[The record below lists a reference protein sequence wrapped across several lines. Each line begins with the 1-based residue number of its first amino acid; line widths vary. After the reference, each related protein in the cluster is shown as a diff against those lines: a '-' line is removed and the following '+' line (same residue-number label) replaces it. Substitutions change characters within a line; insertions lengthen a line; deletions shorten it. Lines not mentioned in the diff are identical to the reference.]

1 EILAA
6 QVDTENVCTITPVT
20 QIPAYTAPN
29 ATLEGVFTANT
40 QPYRVYGL
48 DADGAWYQIASEAG
62 LGWVEATSVTIA
74 GNCDIV
80 PVTSVTNPDIETAC
94 FITPQGGFTNVR
106 SIPSTDG
113 QQVARIY
120 ENQVYQATAR
130 NTAATW
136 YYIEPAGW
144 VSNTVTFT
152 EGDCTNITVN
162 DNAIGIGFSEEIAIP
177 LDADTATIIERFTCP
192 EDFVGYLAPRISTG
206 TSTAQVEAGNLPN
219 TLRAFPSVD
228 DTEAPRLGVIQ
239 PARVLDRVIA
249 GPACNQ
255 GFVWWYVEIDGV
267 AGWTAESNFESDD
280 YFLEP
285 TGETGT
291 TTDTD
296 TTTDTSDA
304 SSASTATIAVGET
317 AIDDMVYNASGERLF
332 VQTSELGFGDGRV
345 GAVIVYA
352 TASNQ
357 SEARIEEPSGIFDIA
372 YATGSDDIA
381 VAAGNGTIT
390 LYNTTTLEQ
399 SAQLTEVYSDSP
411 TVRIELTPDSSL
423 LIVGTCTNGDC
434 TAGQVAV
441 YDLAG
446 GGELATTLEL
456 SGSAALDMVV
466 SADGSTLGILTS
478 DSITFYSLIDPDD
491 ISVISTW
498 QNSDGFGVSDVAI
511 SADGASAFFSGCN
524 NADCTQGRIGLL
536 NTADGT
542 LLGIVPSHPTL
553 ATHLTL
559 NPDGTRFVTVA
570 DTTGEII
577 ERSASTG
584 EEIQSFT
591 VDSPVTM
598 VVYTPDGNTLVA
610 GTNDGQIVFL
620 SLTQ

>member
-1 EILAA
+1 MKRLFLLIGALLVLAVPTFAQDDNTPEAAINAAFTAAEDVVGERATSFTFQLLGLTTDSTLGCPLVQGEELPFEVTAVRVAVRYTQVTYTVYSSISGQITILCDAGFDEEILAA

-296 TTTDTSDA
+296 TTTDTS
-304 SSASTATIAVGET
+304 
-317 AIDDMVYNASGERLF
+317 
-332 VQTSELGFGDGRV
+332 
-345 GAVIVYA
+345 
-352 TASNQ
+352 
-357 SEARIEEPSGIFDIA
+357 
-372 YATGSDDIA
+372 
-381 VAAGNGTIT
+381 
-390 LYNTTTLEQ
+390 
-399 SAQLTEVYSDSP
+399 
-411 TVRIELTPDSSL
+411 
-423 LIVGTCTNGDC
+423 
-434 TAGQVAV
+434 
-441 YDLAG
+441 
-446 GGELATTLEL
+446 
-456 SGSAALDMVV
+456 
-466 SADGSTLGILTS
+466 
-478 DSITFYSLIDPDD
+478 
-491 ISVISTW
+491 
-498 QNSDGFGVSDVAI
+498 
-511 SADGASAFFSGCN
+511 
-524 NADCTQGRIGLL
+524 
-536 NTADGT
+536 
-542 LLGIVPSHPTL
+542 
-553 ATHLTL
+553 
-559 NPDGTRFVTVA
+559 
-570 DTTGEII
+570 
-577 ERSASTG
+577 
-584 EEIQSFT
+584 
-591 VDSPVTM
+591 
-598 VVYTPDGNTLVA
+598 
-610 GTNDGQIVFL
+610 
-620 SLTQ
+620 